1 MKVEVKGNRFSRH
14 ADVVPESGAGM
25 VALLTT
31 GGISE
36 SVRVAMG
43 MAVEI
48 LKSRGLPHAALLFW
62 DEAEQTWKGEVAQ
75 ADGRARKRYLWQ
87 HLKATGFSRDSVE
100 GLCGAVI
107 EAAFHWERSDR
118 DTIRED
124 QAFRIGLFYGLLR
137 AYATEAYGNQSNAK
151 ADRRKRWAVEFAE
164 ELVREN
170 PGVGFAQLW
179 DLIPDDDSDQ
189 GEEVPL
195 IYRDGDD
202 LCYFP
207 DSRPKEGMSRG
218 TFQKNYVRRVQRNS
232 KN

>member
-1 MKVEVKGNRFSRH
+1 MKVEVKGNRFSKH

-25 VALLTT
+25 VALLMT

-36 SVRVAMG
+36 SVRVAMD

-62 DEAEQTWKGEVAQ
+62 DEAEQTWHGEVAQ

-87 HLKATGFSRDSVE
+87 HLEATGFSRDSVE

-164 ELVREN
+164 ELVGPN
-170 PGVGFAQLW
+170 PDAPFPELW
-179 DLIPDDDSDQ
+179 ESIPED
-189 GEEVPL
+189 EFKRTF
-195 IYRDGDD
+195 RDGDRLNHD
-202 LCYFP
+202 PP
-207 DSRPKEGMSRG
+207 DGGSESLAMNTFRRQYVDRVKQDRAKTVSRS
-218 TFQKNYVRRVQRNS
+218 
-232 KN
+232 